1 MSTMTSHHSG
11 KDTVWALIYR
21 TMLLWHSCL
30 QIRHDPSATEAEM
43 ARFGV
48 DAWLEADM
56 LEKAFDAH
64 TCDLEKSFLFQ
75 GREYLFK

>member
-1 MSTMTSHHSG
+1 MSHHSG
-11 KDTVWALIYR
+11 KDTVWALIHR

-30 QIRHDPSATEAEM
+30 QIRRTPNANEAEM

-48 DAWLEADM
+48 NAWLEADA
-56 LEKAFDAH
+56 LEQAFDSH
-64 TCDLEKSFLFQ
+64 TCGLERTFLFQ

>member
-1 MSTMTSHHSG
+1 MTSDYSG
-11 KDTVWALIYR
+11 KDTIWALIYR

-30 QIRHDPSATEAEM
+30 QIRHDPGANEAEM

-48 DAWLEADM
+48 NAWLEADT
-56 LEKAFDAH
+56 LEKALDAH
-64 TCDLEKSFLFQ
+64 TCGLERTFLFQ

>member
-1 MSTMTSHHSG
+1 MASSFSG
-11 KDTVWALIYR
+11 KETMWALIHR

-30 QIRHDPSATEAEM
+30 QVKHNPSADEAEM

-48 DAWLEADM
+48 NAWLEADA

-64 TCDLEKSFLFQ
+64 TCGLERTFLFQ